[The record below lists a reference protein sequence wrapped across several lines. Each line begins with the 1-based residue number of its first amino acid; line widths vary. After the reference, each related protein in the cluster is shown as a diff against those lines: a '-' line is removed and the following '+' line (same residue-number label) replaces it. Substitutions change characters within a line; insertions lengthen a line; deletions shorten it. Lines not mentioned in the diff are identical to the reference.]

1 MQNKLRLEIGSVNLN
16 IKEILEKSKLNKEN
30 LYYDEPMAKHT
41 SFKIGGP
48 ADVFIKVD
56 NIEELKETLDLSK
69 KNQIP
74 LTIIGNGS
82 NLLVTDKGI
91 RGITAKLNL
100 KDIEIKNENNKQI
113 IKVEAGVP
121 VGLLAQKLLKEE
133 ITGFEE
139 LSGIPGTI
147 GGAVIMNAGAHGK
160 ELKDILKK
168 VTAMDYNGNIHEFTN
183 EECLFS
189 YRNSRFQKEKYIIL
203 QATLELE
210 KGNSTEIKEKMDVI
224 NNEFTLENL
233 DNLIEKLNQKESKEN
248 LEKDWEEAI
257 KENEEF
263 DRRKA
268 IRKDLDERTE
278 KAITKNQNKNSEQL
292 NNNEAQ
298 PNQPQQSNDNTPQ
311 PNQPQ
316 QPNNNTPQSNQ
327 PQQSNDNKPQPNLQQ
342 NIGKIIGIEIVEGS
356 DKINIAKVGEDG
368 QIQNLTIENKLKEIL
383 KNKKEI
389 FKNPEVAKII
399 EEVEPSRFKRHFLKR
414 KLSPVI
420 LNVLSENK
428 QGLSIIDYV
437 VAIKKEENCENL
449 KIKHDLSNTV
459 LKGRLKRMMK
469 RVAKT
474 EHFIDGMEVKG
485 LKETKT
491 MGLLESGK
499 RKLKNKPVTIKE
511 GIKLVGKT
519 LGRGT
524 KNGFRQA
531 MKVPK
536 NIKNKLV
543 AVAEKYQ
550 DEDLEKLEDK
560 EDPDLE
566 ETQPKAQDEEKQEK

>member
-203 QATLELE
+203 QATLILE
-210 KGNSTEIKEKMDVI
+210 KGNSQEIKEKMDEYMQFRKEKQPIEYPNAGSTFKRGEDFVTAKLIDEAGLKGYKIGGAQVSEKHAGFIVNVDNATAKDVI
-224 NNEFTLENL
+224 ELTDYIKEK
-233 DNLIEKLNQKESKEN
+233 IEEKFDKKIN
-248 LEKDWEEAI
+248 LEI
-257 KENEEF
+257 
-263 DRRKA
+263 
-268 IRKDLDERTE
+268 
-278 KAITKNQNKNSEQL
+278 Q
-292 NNNEAQ
+292 
-298 PNQPQQSNDNTPQ
+298 
-311 PNQPQ
+311 
-316 QPNNNTPQSNQ
+316 
-327 PQQSNDNKPQPNLQQ
+327 
-342 NIGKIIGIEIVEGS
+342 IIG
-356 DKINIAKVGEDG
+356 
-368 QIQNLTIENKLKEIL
+368 
-383 KNKKEI
+383 
-389 FKNPEVAKII
+389 
-399 EEVEPSRFKRHFLKR
+399 
-414 KLSPVI
+414 
-420 LNVLSENK
+420 
-428 QGLSIIDYV
+428 
-437 VAIKKEENCENL
+437 
-449 KIKHDLSNTV
+449 
-459 LKGRLKRMMK
+459 
-469 RVAKT
+469 
-474 EHFIDGMEVKG
+474 
-485 LKETKT
+485 
-491 MGLLESGK
+491 
-499 RKLKNKPVTIKE
+499 
-511 GIKLVGKT
+511 
-519 LGRGT
+519 
-524 KNGFRQA
+524 
-531 MKVPK
+531 
-536 NIKNKLV
+536 
-543 AVAEKYQ
+543 EK
-550 DEDLEKLEDK
+550 
-560 EDPDLE
+560 
-566 ETQPKAQDEEKQEK
+566 

>member
-56 NIEELKETLDLSK
+56 NIEELKETVDLGK

-113 IKVEAGVP
+113 IKVDAGVP

-139 LSGIPGTI
+139 ISGIPGTI

-210 KGNSTEIKEKMDVI
+210 KGNSTEIKEKMDEYMQFRKEKQPIEYPNAGSTFKRGEDFVTAKLIDEAGLKGYKIGGAQVSEKHAGFIVNVDNATAKDVI
-224 NNEFTLENL
+224 ELTDYIKEK
-233 DNLIEKLNQKESKEN
+233 IEEKFGKKIN
-248 LEKDWEEAI
+248 LEI
-257 KENEEF
+257 
-263 DRRKA
+263 
-268 IRKDLDERTE
+268 
-278 KAITKNQNKNSEQL
+278 Q
-292 NNNEAQ
+292 
-298 PNQPQQSNDNTPQ
+298 
-311 PNQPQ
+311 
-316 QPNNNTPQSNQ
+316 
-327 PQQSNDNKPQPNLQQ
+327 
-342 NIGKIIGIEIVEGS
+342 IIG
-356 DKINIAKVGEDG
+356 
-368 QIQNLTIENKLKEIL
+368 
-383 KNKKEI
+383 
-389 FKNPEVAKII
+389 
-399 EEVEPSRFKRHFLKR
+399 
-414 KLSPVI
+414 
-420 LNVLSENK
+420 
-428 QGLSIIDYV
+428 
-437 VAIKKEENCENL
+437 
-449 KIKHDLSNTV
+449 
-459 LKGRLKRMMK
+459 
-469 RVAKT
+469 
-474 EHFIDGMEVKG
+474 
-485 LKETKT
+485 
-491 MGLLESGK
+491 
-499 RKLKNKPVTIKE
+499 
-511 GIKLVGKT
+511 
-519 LGRGT
+519 
-524 KNGFRQA
+524 
-531 MKVPK
+531 
-536 NIKNKLV
+536 
-543 AVAEKYQ
+543 EK
-550 DEDLEKLEDK
+550 
-560 EDPDLE
+560 
-566 ETQPKAQDEEKQEK
+566 

>member
-16 IKEILEKSKLNKEN
+16 IEEILEKSKLNKEN

-56 NIEELKETLDLSK
+56 NIEELKKILDLSK

-210 KGNSTEIKEKMDVI
+210 KGNSTEIKEKMDEYMQFRKEKQPIEYPNAGSTFKRGEDFVTAKLIDEAGLKGYKVGGAQVSEKHAGFIVNVDNATAKDVI
-224 NNEFTLENL
+224 ELTDYIKEK
-233 DNLIEKLNQKESKEN
+233 IEKKFGKKIN
-248 LEKDWEEAI
+248 LEI
-257 KENEEF
+257 
-263 DRRKA
+263 
-268 IRKDLDERTE
+268 
-278 KAITKNQNKNSEQL
+278 Q
-292 NNNEAQ
+292 
-298 PNQPQQSNDNTPQ
+298 
-311 PNQPQ
+311 
-316 QPNNNTPQSNQ
+316 
-327 PQQSNDNKPQPNLQQ
+327 
-342 NIGKIIGIEIVEGS
+342 IIG
-356 DKINIAKVGEDG
+356 
-368 QIQNLTIENKLKEIL
+368 
-383 KNKKEI
+383 
-389 FKNPEVAKII
+389 
-399 EEVEPSRFKRHFLKR
+399 
-414 KLSPVI
+414 
-420 LNVLSENK
+420 
-428 QGLSIIDYV
+428 
-437 VAIKKEENCENL
+437 
-449 KIKHDLSNTV
+449 
-459 LKGRLKRMMK
+459 
-469 RVAKT
+469 
-474 EHFIDGMEVKG
+474 
-485 LKETKT
+485 
-491 MGLLESGK
+491 
-499 RKLKNKPVTIKE
+499 
-511 GIKLVGKT
+511 
-519 LGRGT
+519 
-524 KNGFRQA
+524 
-531 MKVPK
+531 
-536 NIKNKLV
+536 
-543 AVAEKYQ
+543 EK
-550 DEDLEKLEDK
+550 
-560 EDPDLE
+560 
-566 ETQPKAQDEEKQEK
+566 

>member
-16 IKEILEKSKLNKEN
+16 IKEILENSKLNKEN
-30 LYYDEPMAKHT
+30 LYYNEPMAKHT

-69 KNQIP
+69 QNQIP

-210 KGNSTEIKEKMDVI
+210 KGNSTEIKEKMDEYMQFRKEKQPIEYPNAGSTFKRGEDFVTAKLIDEAGLKGYKIGGAQVSEKHAGFIVNVDNATAKDVI
-224 NNEFTLENL
+224 ELTDYIKEK
-233 DNLIEKLNQKESKEN
+233 IEEKFDKKIN
-248 LEKDWEEAI
+248 LEI
-257 KENEEF
+257 
-263 DRRKA
+263 
-268 IRKDLDERTE
+268 
-278 KAITKNQNKNSEQL
+278 Q
-292 NNNEAQ
+292 
-298 PNQPQQSNDNTPQ
+298 
-311 PNQPQ
+311 
-316 QPNNNTPQSNQ
+316 
-327 PQQSNDNKPQPNLQQ
+327 
-342 NIGKIIGIEIVEGS
+342 IIG
-356 DKINIAKVGEDG
+356 
-368 QIQNLTIENKLKEIL
+368 
-383 KNKKEI
+383 
-389 FKNPEVAKII
+389 
-399 EEVEPSRFKRHFLKR
+399 
-414 KLSPVI
+414 
-420 LNVLSENK
+420 
-428 QGLSIIDYV
+428 
-437 VAIKKEENCENL
+437 
-449 KIKHDLSNTV
+449 
-459 LKGRLKRMMK
+459 
-469 RVAKT
+469 
-474 EHFIDGMEVKG
+474 
-485 LKETKT
+485 
-491 MGLLESGK
+491 
-499 RKLKNKPVTIKE
+499 
-511 GIKLVGKT
+511 
-519 LGRGT
+519 
-524 KNGFRQA
+524 
-531 MKVPK
+531 
-536 NIKNKLV
+536 
-543 AVAEKYQ
+543 EK
-550 DEDLEKLEDK
+550 
-560 EDPDLE
+560 
-566 ETQPKAQDEEKQEK
+566 

>member
-16 IKEILEKSKLNKEN
+16 IEEILEKSKLNKEN

-56 NIEELKETLDLSK
+56 NIEELKEILDLSK

-210 KGNSTEIKEKMDVI
+210 KGNSTEIKEKMDEYMQFRKEKQQIEYPNAGSTFKRGEDFV
-224 NNEFTLENL
+224 TAK
-233 DNLIEKLNQKESKEN
+233 LI
-248 LEKDWEEAI
+248 DEAGL
-257 KENEEF
+257 K
-263 DRRKA
+263 
-268 IRKDLDERTE
+268 
-278 KAITKNQNKNSEQL
+278 
-292 NNNEAQ
+292 
-298 PNQPQQSNDNTPQ
+298 
-311 PNQPQ
+311 
-316 QPNNNTPQSNQ
+316 
-327 PQQSNDNKPQPNLQQ
+327 
-342 NIGKIIGIEIVEGS
+342 GY
-356 DKINIAKVGEDG
+356 KVGGAQVSEKHAGFIVNVDNATAKDV
-368 QIQNLTIENKLKEIL
+368 IELT
-383 KNKKEI
+383 KK
-389 FKNPEVAKII
+389 
-399 EEVEPSRFKRHFLKR
+399 
-414 KLSPVI
+414 
-420 LNVLSENK
+420 
-428 QGLSIIDYV
+428 
-437 VAIKKEENCENL
+437 
-449 KIKHDLSNTV
+449 
-459 LKGRLKRMMK
+459 
-469 RVAKT
+469 
-474 EHFIDGMEVKG
+474 
-485 LKETKT
+485 
-491 MGLLESGK
+491 
-499 RKLKNKPVTIKE
+499 
-511 GIKLVGKT
+511 
-519 LGRGT
+519 
-524 KNGFRQA
+524 
-531 MKVPK
+531 
-536 NIKNKLV
+536 
-543 AVAEKYQ
+543 
-550 DEDLEKLEDK
+550 
-560 EDPDLE
+560 
-566 ETQPKAQDEEKQEK
+566 

>member
-16 IKEILEKSKLNKEN
+16 IEEILEKSKLNKEN

-56 NIEELKETLDLSK
+56 NIEELKEILDLSK

-210 KGNSTEIKEKMDVI
+210 KGNSTEIKEKMDEYMQFRKEKQPIEYPNAGSTFKRGEDFVTAKLIDEAGLKGYKIGGAQVSEKHAGFIVNVDNATAKDVI
-224 NNEFTLENL
+224 ELTDYIKEK
-233 DNLIEKLNQKESKEN
+233 IEEKFGKKIN
-248 LEKDWEEAI
+248 LEI
-257 KENEEF
+257 
-263 DRRKA
+263 
-268 IRKDLDERTE
+268 
-278 KAITKNQNKNSEQL
+278 Q
-292 NNNEAQ
+292 
-298 PNQPQQSNDNTPQ
+298 
-311 PNQPQ
+311 
-316 QPNNNTPQSNQ
+316 
-327 PQQSNDNKPQPNLQQ
+327 
-342 NIGKIIGIEIVEGS
+342 IIG
-356 DKINIAKVGEDG
+356 
-368 QIQNLTIENKLKEIL
+368 
-383 KNKKEI
+383 
-389 FKNPEVAKII
+389 
-399 EEVEPSRFKRHFLKR
+399 
-414 KLSPVI
+414 
-420 LNVLSENK
+420 
-428 QGLSIIDYV
+428 
-437 VAIKKEENCENL
+437 
-449 KIKHDLSNTV
+449 
-459 LKGRLKRMMK
+459 
-469 RVAKT
+469 
-474 EHFIDGMEVKG
+474 
-485 LKETKT
+485 
-491 MGLLESGK
+491 
-499 RKLKNKPVTIKE
+499 
-511 GIKLVGKT
+511 
-519 LGRGT
+519 
-524 KNGFRQA
+524 
-531 MKVPK
+531 
-536 NIKNKLV
+536 
-543 AVAEKYQ
+543 EK
-550 DEDLEKLEDK
+550 
-560 EDPDLE
+560 
-566 ETQPKAQDEEKQEK
+566 